1 MKDEG
6 ENRTMLLDMVKDPRD
21 LKGFTIKE
29 LDELAREIRQIILEV
44 VSQRGGHLAPSL
56 GVVELTLALHYVFD
70 APRDKIV
77 WDVGHQAYA
86 HKLITGRRKRFHTLR
101 QYGGLSGFPR
111 PDESPYDA
119 FAVGHS
125 STSISAAL
133 GMAVARD
140 LSGGDHKVVAIIGDG
155 SMTAGMAFEGLNHAG
170 HLDRDLVVILN
181 DNEMCISPTKGALSH
196 YLSRR
201 LADPGYLR
209 FRDEVKRLVLG
220 KPGGDVLLGAIKK
233 LEESV
238 KGFFTP
244 GILFEELGFKYVG
257 PVRGHHLGELI
268 DTLEGV
274 KRTREPILVHVLTR
288 KGKGYGPAEKEPH
301 RFHGVG
307 PFSVR
312 TGEPVKTPGKSYTQV
327 FGETLVK
334 LGQGDER
341 IVAITAAM
349 PDGTGLTPFAQR
361 FPERFFDVGIAE
373 QHAVTFAAGLA
384 SQGMRPV
391 VAVYSTFLQR
401 AYDQIIHDV
410 ALQNLPVTFALD
422 RGGLVGADGPTHH
435 GAFDLSYLR
444 CVPNM
449 VVMAPAHGEEL
460 ARMLATALEWDG
472 PAALRYPRSRA
483 PRAEVPEE
491 LVPLEVGR
499 GELLKEGDDLVMVV
513 AGHLLGEAEKAV
525 EILEEKGI
533 AAALINARFVKP
545 LDEEL
550 ILEWASR
557 TGRVVTLE
565 ENSLLGGFGS
575 AVLEL
580 LAAREVLVPVLN
592 LGLPDSF
599 VTHGSQEELRREL
612 GLAPSS
618 LAHRVEEWLS
628 RGQERVVY
636 LVG

>member
-1 MKDEG
+1 
-6 ENRTMLLDMVKDPRD
+6 MLLDLIREPGD
-21 LKGFTIKE
+21 LKGLTTRE
-29 LDELAREIRQIILEV
+29 LEELAREIRELILQV

-86 HKLITGRRKRFHTLR
+86 HKLLTGRRERFHTLR
-101 QYGGLSGFPR
+101 QYGGISGFPK
-111 PDESPYDA
+111 PQESPYDA
-119 FAVGHS
+119 FGVGHS

-140 LSGGDHKVVAIIGDG
+140 IQGEDYKVVAIIGDG
-155 SMTAGMAFEGLNHAG
+155 SMTAGLAFEGLNHAG

-196 YLSRR
+196 YLSRK

-220 KPGGDVLLGAIKK
+220 KPGGDVVLGAIKK

-268 DTLEGV
+268 GTLEKV
-274 KRTREPILVHVLTR
+274 KRAREPMLVHVLTR
-288 KGKGYGPAEKEPH
+288 KGKGYKPAEKEPH

-307 PFSVR
+307 PFSLK
-312 TGEPVKTPGKSYTQV
+312 TGEPLKKGGRSYTQV
-327 FGETLVK
+327 FSEAL
-334 LGQGDER
+334 LRLAREDER

-349 PDGTGLTPFAQR
+349 PDGTGLTPFAR
-361 FPERFFDVGIAE
+361 EFPHRFFDVGIAE

-391 VAVYSTFLQR
+391 VAIYSTFLQR

-410 ALQNLPVTFALD
+410 ALQNLPVTFTLD

-449 VVMAPAHGEEL
+449 VVMAPSDGVEL
-460 ARMLATALEWDG
+460 ARMLATALRWEG
-472 PAALRYPRSRA
+472 PAALRYPRSEA
-483 PRAEVPEE
+483 VNPHLPGDLE
-491 LVPLEVGR
+491 PLEVGR
-499 GELLKEGDDLVMVV
+499 GELVKEGRDLVFIV
-513 AGHLLGEAEKAV
+513 AGHLLTEARRAV
-525 EILEEKGI
+525 DLLETRGLDV
-533 AAALINARFVKP
+533 ALINARFVKP

-557 TGRVVTLE
+557 TGRLVTLE
-565 ENSLLGGFGS
+565 ENASIGGFGS

-580 LAAREVLVPVLN
+580 LASRDVQVPVLT
-592 LGLPDSF
+592 LGLPDRF
-599 VTHGSQEELRREL
+599 VSHGSQEELRREL
-612 GLAPSS
+612 GLDGESVAR
-618 LAHRVEEWLS
+618 RVEEWIS
-628 RGQERVVY
+628 RGKGEVVY

>member
-1 MKDEG
+1 MFLE
-6 ENRTMLLDMVKDPRD
+6 MVRDPRD
-21 LKGFTIKE
+21 LKGFTIRE
-29 LDELAREIRQIILEV
+29 LEELAAEIRRVILEV
-44 VSQRGGHLAPSL
+44 VSQKGGHLAPSL

-70 APRDKIV
+70 APTDRIV

-86 HKLITGRRKRFHTLR
+86 HKLLTGRRERFHTLR
-101 QYGGLSGFPR
+101 QYGGISGFPK
-111 PDESPYDA
+111 PEESPYDT

-125 STSISAAL
+125 STSISASL

-140 LSGGDHKVVAIIGDG
+140 LLGKDHKVVAIIGDG
-155 SMTAGMAFEGLNHAG
+155 SMTAGLAFEGLNHAG

-196 YLSRR
+196 YLSRK

-209 FRDEVKRLVLG
+209 FRDDIKRLVLG
-220 KPGGDVLLGAIKK
+220 KPGGDVLLGTIKK
-233 LEESV
+233 LEESI

-268 DTLEGV
+268 GTLERV
-274 KRTREPILVHVLTR
+274 KRAREPILVHVLTK
-288 KGKGYGPAEKEPH
+288 KGRGYEPAEREPH

-307 PFSVR
+307 PFSLK
-312 TGEPVKTPGKSYTQV
+312 TGEALGKGGRSYTQV
-327 FGETLVK
+327 FSEALIK
-334 LGQGDER
+334 LAEVDER

-349 PDGTGLTPFAQR
+349 PDGTGLTPFAER
-361 FPERFFDVGIAE
+361 FPDRFFDVGIAE

-384 SQGMRPV
+384 SQGLRPV

-410 ALQNLPVTFALD
+410 ALQNLSVTFALD

-449 VVMAPAHGEEL
+449 VVMAPSSGGEL
-460 ARMLATALEWDG
+460 AQMLRTALELDG
-472 PAALRYPRSRA
+472 PAALRYPRG
-483 PRAEVPEE
+483 EVRDDALSPN
-491 LVPLEVGR
+491 VSPLEVGK
-499 GELLKEGDDLVMVV
+499 GELLKEGTDLVVV
-513 AGHLLGEAEKAV
+513 AVGHILDEARRAV
-525 EILEEKGI
+525 ELLEGRGI
-533 AAALINARFVKP
+533 RAALINARFVKP
-545 LDEEL
+545 LDDEL
-550 ILEWASR
+550 ILEWAAR

-565 ENSLLGGFGS
+565 ENALLGGFGS
-575 AVLEL
+575 AVLEV
-580 LAAREVLVPVLN
+580 LARGETLVPVLT
-592 LGLPDSF
+592 LGLPDRF
-599 VTHGSQEELRREL
+599 VTHGTQQELRREL
-612 GLAPSS
+612 GLDALSVTR
-618 LAHRVEEWLS
+618 RVEKWVDQ
-628 RGQERVVY
+628 GDKRVVF

>member
-1 MKDEG
+1 MF
-6 ENRTMLLDMVKDPRD
+6 LDVVKDPGD
-21 LKGFTIKE
+21 LKGLTIKE
-29 LDELAREIRQIILEV
+29 LEELAKEIRQVILEV

-70 APRDKIV
+70 TPKDKIV

-86 HKLITGRRKRFHTLR
+86 HKLLTGRRERFHTLR
-101 QYGGLSGFPR
+101 QYGGISGFPK

-140 LSGGDHKVVAIIGDG
+140 LRGEDYKVVAVIGDG
-155 SMTAGMAFEGLNHAG
+155 SMTAGLAFEGLNHAG

-196 YLSRR
+196 YLSRK

-209 FRDEVKRLVLG
+209 FRDDMKRLFLG
-220 KPGGDVLLGAIKK
+220 KPGGDVFLGAVKK
-233 LEESV
+233 LEESI

-244 GILFEELGFKYVG
+244 GILFEVLGFKYVG
-257 PVRGHHLGELI
+257 PVRGHHLGELVG
-268 DTLEGV
+268 TLEKV
-274 KRTREPILVHVLTR
+274 RRAKEPILVHVLTK
-288 KGKGYGPAEKEPH
+288 KGKGYEPAEREP
-301 RFHGVG
+301 RKFHGVG
-307 PFSVR
+307 PFTLK
-312 TGEPVKTPGKSYTQV
+312 TGQPLEKGGKSYTQV
-327 FGETLVK
+327 FSEVLIK
-334 LGQGDER
+334 LAEEDER

-349 PDGTGLTPFAQR
+349 PDGTGLTPFGER

-384 SQGMRPV
+384 SRGLRPV

-435 GAFDLSYLR
+435 GSFDLSYLR

-449 VVMAPAHGEEL
+449 VVMAPSNGGEL
-460 ARMLATALEWDG
+460 ARMLKTALDLDG
-472 PAALRYPRSRA
+472 PAALRYPRSGIPEGEL
-483 PRAEVPEE
+483 PREV
-491 LVPLEVGR
+491 VPLEVGK
-499 GELLKEGDDLVMVV
+499 GELLKEGTDLVVVV
-513 AGHLLGEAEKAV
+513 AGHILDEARRAV
-525 EILEEKGI
+525 ELLEEKGI
-533 AAALINARFVKP
+533 KAALINARFVKP

-550 ILEWASR
+550 ILDWASR

-565 ENSLLGGFGS
+565 ESALVGGFGS

-580 LAAREVLVPVLN
+580 LAREEQLVSVLT
-592 LGLPDSF
+592 LGLPDRF
-599 VTHGSQEELRREL
+599 VTHGTQQELRREL
-612 GLAPSS
+612 GLDASS
-618 LAHRVEEWLS
+618 VASRVEEWMS
-628 RGQERVVY
+628 RGQEKVVF
-636 LVG
+636 LVS

>member
-1 MKDEG
+1 MF
-6 ENRTMLLDMVKDPRD
+6 LDMVKDPGD
-21 LKGFTIKE
+21 LKGLTIKE
-29 LDELAREIRQIILEV
+29 LEELAKEIRQVILEV

-70 APRDKIV
+70 TPKDKIV
-77 WDVGHQAYA
+77 WDVGHQSYA
-86 HKLITGRRKRFHTLR
+86 HKLLTGRRERFHTLR
-101 QYGGLSGFPR
+101 QYGGISGFPK

-140 LSGGDHKVVAIIGDG
+140 LRGEDYKVVAVIGDG
-155 SMTAGMAFEGLNHAG
+155 SMTAGLAFEGLNHAG

-196 YLSRR
+196 YLSRK

-209 FRDEVKRLVLG
+209 FRDDMKRLFLG
-220 KPGGDVLLGAIKK
+220 KPGGDVFLGAVKK
-233 LEESV
+233 LEESI

-244 GILFEELGFKYVG
+244 GILFEVLGFKYVG
-257 PVRGHHLGELI
+257 PVRGHHLGELVG
-268 DTLEGV
+268 TLEKV
-274 KRTREPILVHVLTR
+274 KRAKEPILVHVLTK
-288 KGKGYGPAEKEPH
+288 KGKGYEPAEREPH

-307 PFSVR
+307 PFTLK
-312 TGEPVKTPGKSYTQV
+312 TGQPLKKGWKSYTQV
-327 FGETLVK
+327 FSEVLIK
-334 LGQGDER
+334 LAEEDER

-349 PDGTGLTPFAQR
+349 PDGTGLTPFGER

-384 SQGMRPV
+384 SRGLRPV
-391 VAVYSTFLQR
+391 VAIYSTFLQR

-435 GAFDLSYLR
+435 GSFDLSYLR

-449 VVMAPAHGEEL
+449 VVMAPSNGGEL
-460 ARMLATALEWDG
+460 ARMLKTALDLDG
-472 PAALRYPRSRA
+472 PAALRYPRS
-483 PRAEVPEE
+483 EVPEGE
-491 LVPLEVGR
+491 LPREVVPLEVGK
-499 GELLKEGDDLVMVV
+499 GELLKEGTDLVVVV
-513 AGHLLGEAEKAV
+513 AGHILDEARRAV
-525 EILEEKGI
+525 ELLEEKGI
-533 AAALINARFVKP
+533 KAALINARFVKP

-550 ILEWASR
+550 ILDWASR
-557 TGRVVTLE
+557 AGRVVTLE
-565 ENSLLGGFGS
+565 ENALVGGFGS

-580 LAAREVLVPVLN
+580 LAREEQLVSVLT
-592 LGLPDSF
+592 LGLPDRF
-599 VTHGSQEELRREL
+599 VTHGTQQELRREL
-612 GLAPSS
+612 GLDASS
-618 LAHRVEEWLS
+618 VASRVEEWMS
-628 RGQERVVY
+628 RGQEKVVF
-636 LVG
+636 LVS

>member
-1 MKDEG
+1 
-6 ENRTMLLDMVKDPRD
+6 MLLDLIREPGD
-21 LKGFTIKE
+21 LKGLTTRE
-29 LDELAREIRQIILEV
+29 LEELAREIRQLILQV

-86 HKLITGRRKRFHTLR
+86 HKLLTGRKERFHTLR
-101 QYGGLSGFPR
+101 QYGGISGFPK
-111 PDESPYDA
+111 PQESPYDA
-119 FAVGHS
+119 FGVGHS

-140 LSGGDHKVVAIIGDG
+140 IQGEDYKVVAVIGDG
-155 SMTAGMAFEGLNHAG
+155 SMTAGLAFEGLNHAG

-196 YLSRR
+196 YLSRK

-220 KPGGDVLLGAIKK
+220 KPGGDVVLGAIKK

-268 DTLEGV
+268 GTLEKV
-274 KRTREPILVHVLTR
+274 KRAREPILVHVLTR
-288 KGKGYGPAEKEPH
+288 KGKGYEPAEKEPH

-307 PFSVR
+307 PFSLK
-312 TGEPVKTPGKSYTQV
+312 TGEPLKKGGRSYTQV
-327 FGETLVK
+327 FSEAL
-334 LGQGDER
+334 LRLAREDER

-349 PDGTGLTPFAQR
+349 PDGTGLTPFAR
-361 FPERFFDVGIAE
+361 EFPHRFFDVGIAE

-391 VAVYSTFLQR
+391 VAIYSTFLQR

-449 VVMAPAHGEEL
+449 VVMAPSDGVEL
-460 ARMLATALEWDG
+460 ARMLATALRWEG
-472 PAALRYPRSRA
+472 PAALRYPRSEA
-483 PRAEVPEE
+483 VNPHPGE
-491 LVPLEVGR
+491 LEPLEVGR
-499 GELLKEGDDLVMVV
+499 GELVKDGRDLVFIV
-513 AGHLLGEAEKAV
+513 AGHLLTEARRAV
-525 EILEEKGI
+525 DLLEAKGLDV
-533 AAALINARFVKP
+533 ALINARFVKP

-565 ENSLLGGFGS
+565 ENASIGGFGS

-580 LAAREVLVPVLN
+580 LASRDVQVPVLT
-592 LGLPDSF
+592 LGLPDRF
-599 VTHGSQEELRREL
+599 VSHGSQEELRREL
-612 GLAPSS
+612 GLDGESVAR
-618 LAHRVEEWLS
+618 RVEEWIS
-628 RGQERVVY
+628 RGKGEVVY

>member
-1 MKDEG
+1 
-6 ENRTMLLDMVKDPRD
+6 MLLDLIREPGD
-21 LKGFTIKE
+21 LKGLTTRE
-29 LDELAREIRQIILEV
+29 LEELAREIRELILQV

-86 HKLITGRRKRFHTLR
+86 HKLLTGRRERFHTLR
-101 QYGGLSGFPR
+101 QYGGISGFPK
-111 PDESPYDA
+111 PQESPYDA
-119 FAVGHS
+119 FGVGHS

-140 LSGGDHKVVAIIGDG
+140 IQGEDYKVVAIIGDG
-155 SMTAGMAFEGLNHAG
+155 SMTAGLAFEGLNHAG

-196 YLSRR
+196 YLSRK

-220 KPGGDVLLGAIKK
+220 KPGGDVVLGAIKK

-268 DTLEGV
+268 GTLEKV
-274 KRTREPILVHVLTR
+274 KRAREPILVHVLTR
-288 KGKGYGPAEKEPH
+288 KGKGYEPAEKEPH

-307 PFSVR
+307 PFSLK
-312 TGEPVKTPGKSYTQV
+312 TGEPLKKGGRSYTQV
-327 FGETLVK
+327 FSEAL
-334 LGQGDER
+334 LRLAREDER

-349 PDGTGLTPFAQR
+349 PDGTGLTPFAQE
-361 FPERFFDVGIAE
+361 FPHRFFDVGIAE

-391 VAVYSTFLQR
+391 VAIYSTFLQR

-449 VVMAPAHGEEL
+449 VVMAPSDGVEL
-460 ARMLATALEWDG
+460 ARMLATALRWEG
-472 PAALRYPRSRA
+472 PAALRYPRSEA
-483 PRAEVPEE
+483 VNPHLPGDLE
-491 LVPLEVGR
+491 PLEVGR
-499 GELLKEGDDLVMVV
+499 GALVKEGRDLVFIV
-513 AGHLLGEAEKAV
+513 AGHLLTEARRAVDLLKA
-525 EILEEKGI
+525 KGLDV
-533 AAALINARFVKP
+533 ALINARFVKP

-557 TGRVVTLE
+557 TGRLVTLE
-565 ENSLLGGFGS
+565 ENASIGGFGS

-580 LAAREVLVPVLN
+580 LASRDVQVPVLT
-592 LGLPDSF
+592 LGLPDRF
-599 VTHGSQEELRREL
+599 VSHGSQEELRREL
-612 GLAPSS
+612 GLDGESVAR
-618 LAHRVEEWLS
+618 RVEEWIS
-628 RGQERVVY
+628 RGKGEVVY